1 MAWRTGRAVALP
13 TLSAF
18 FPRTGSIMKS
28 NPEQTK
34 PTAVGDTIE
43 TDSGGGEMIA
53 VARAQRELI
62 DTLARLVLA
71 AVEREQQRDAACDSP
86 TLGSAGAAA
95 QKARAARAAGASRAS
110 GDGNLDATLHRRRA
124 KGSR

>member
-1 MAWRTGRAVALP
+1 
-13 TLSAF
+13 
-18 FPRTGSIMKS
+18 MKS
-28 NPEQTK
+28 NREKTK
-34 PTAVGDTIE
+34 PMAAGGTIE
-43 TDSGGGEMIA
+43 ANGGGGEMTA

-71 AVEREQQRDAACDSP
+71 AVEREQQHDAASDSP
-86 TLGSAGAAA
+86 TLGSTGATV

-110 GDGNLDATLHRRRA
+110 GDGNLDATLHRGRA